1 MGMAA
6 SQARCLTLMGRKTN
20 VEWEGQQINQAR
32 LALANQSAN
41 LFNQMLGLQVP
52 DCPDTTDFTKT
63 QYSFSDGLNASVIES
78 FYQLSTPDPE
88 YNYVVTHYYNTN
100 VYTGSLKK
108 LNDPQVQMSMGTT
121 YTAAD
126 YQEAITQRK
135 EAKLAFEAALD
146 ETPLNSDTQP
156 RTVTATGTDYDIETA
171 GATVTYTR
179 VTAGDRDALEALL
192 TQGAFTG
199 YYTVDDLIAE
209 GVYKNG
215 DDYVTKADIDLVVA
229 SGGTGNLTV
238 YTADSALTDLQTAYN
253 EASTL
258 VSTIES
264 EFAAEFVG
272 NAPLTRLTSLTQD
285 QLVELSQCCKDFEN
299 EGITANLLNYFTKS
313 ENGNYIYSGDGVYTF
328 NLNGVPQYTTLA
340 DLANSYEAANDPPGN
355 DVDSQHKLAYCNASY
370 IQTKIEKT
378 EKALLETDGHGRFTS
393 VRFEDDTVKYTLNCE
408 SVTDQVAYDDA
419 MNQYY
424 YKVREYEKIVADI
437 NAKTEIIHQ
446 EDRTLELQL
455 KKLDT
460 EQSALS
466 NEIDA
471 VKKVISKSVESG
483 FKTFGE

>member
-78 FYQLSTPDPE
+78 YYQLSTPDPE

-126 YQEAITQRK
+126 YQAAIDARTD
-135 EAKLAFEAALD
+135 AKTALD
-146 ETPLNSDTQP
+146 EALAGSTLATTDVTGVVVFANPDY
-156 RTVTATGTDYDIETA
+156 TVGTNTYSRATATDTA
-171 GATVTYTR
+171 
-179 VTAGDRDALEALL
+179 ALQTLL
-192 TQGAFTG
+192 AQGAFPD
-199 YYTVDDLIAE
+199 YTSVEDLLND
-209 GVYKNG
+209 GVFKFGNNFVAG
-215 DDYVTKADIDLVVA
+215 AVLAGAVGVTPSPTITTYNPDTTIVGLQEAY
-229 SGGTGNLTV
+229 N
-238 YTADSALTDLQTAYN
+238 TADADVKAI
-253 EASTL
+253 EA
-258 VSTIES
+258 
-264 EFAAEFVG
+264 EFNASFVG
-272 NAPLTRLTSLTQD
+272 NIPLTRLTSLTPD
-285 QLVELSQCCKDFEN
+285 QYAELAQCCKDFEN
-299 EGITANLLNYFTKS
+299 EGIDANLLNYFTKNEDGTYS
-313 ENGNYIYSGDGVYTF
+313 YSGDGVYAF
-328 NLNGVPQYTTLA
+328 KLNGVTQYTTLA
-340 DLANSYEAANDPPGN
+340 DLANSYEAANNPPGN
-355 DVDSQHKLAYCNASY
+355 DVDSQQKLAYYSAAY
-370 IQTKIEKT
+370 VETKIEKT
-378 EKALLETDGHGRFTS
+378 EKALLETDGTGRFTS

-460 EQSALS
+460 EQTALS